1 LSRLP
6 FLAVVAAVVVLSF
19 LWLVVRGRPLR
30 GGEGVEPVLYASGLH
45 QPRGLS
51 FGPDGVL
58 YVAEAGWSG
67 PGQAPV
73 PGRVSAVS
81 ARDQTQVR
89 LDGLPAAGAA
99 QPLFAQSGP
108 GALTA
113 DSAGSL
119 LFLGPDDARPQGSLL
134 RLPAEGA
141 AEPLPL
147 TPDGAGGAGPV
158 AAAWGALFD
167 AAPAAGTPT
176 AGGAAVG
183 TLSAV
188 LPLANLLVRVDPAT
202 GRAVPVT
209 PFIAAG
215 GANPLPTSVAR
226 HPDGTLVVT
235 HFGAEPYPAAG
246 QSPTGRVVQVA
257 PDGRWQPVYE
267 GLRFPI
273 AAAFAPNGLL
283 YVVEFASGYDAANR
297 RFLPG
302 SGRVL
307 ALGPEARQ
315 RRTVIRDVDYPTAIA
330 FSPGGD
336 LYVTEG
342 GIFRGPGEGRLLF
355 VPSQTL
361 QVAR

>member
-6 FLAVVAAVVVLSF
+6 FRATVAAVVVLSF
-19 LWLVVRGRPLR
+19 VWLVVRGRPLR

-51 FGPDGVL
+51 FGTDGVL
-58 YVAEAGWSG
+58 YVAEGGWSG

-108 GALTA
+108 GAVTA
-113 DSAGSL
+113 DAGGPL
-119 LFLGPDDARPQGSLL
+119 LFLGPDEARPQGSLL
-134 RLPAEGA
+134 RLPPGA
-141 AEPLPL
+141 GEVAEPLSVAL
-147 TPDGAGGAGPV
+147 EGATGAVP
-158 AAAWGALFD
+158 AAAVWGALLEPPTPGS
-167 AAPAAGTPT
+167 PAAASGRLL
-176 AGGAAVG
+176 AA
-183 TLSAV
+183 A
-188 LPLANLLVRVDPAT
+188 LPLGNLLLRVDPAS

-215 GANPLPTSVAR
+215 GSNPLPTSVAR

-235 HFGAEPYPAAG
+235 HFGAEPFPAAG

-257 PDGRWQPVYE
+257 PDGRWQPLYE

-283 YVVEFASGYDAANR
+283 YVVEFAAGYDAANR

-302 SGRVL
+302 TGRVL
-307 ALGPEARQ
+307 ALGPELRQ

-342 GIFRGPGEGRLLF
+342 GVFRGPGEGRLLF

>member
-1 LSRLP
+1 MSRIP
-6 FLAVVAAVVVLSF
+6 FLAVVAAVVALSF

-67 PGQAPV
+67 PGQATV
-73 PGRVSAVS
+73 PGRVSAVGG
-81 ARDQTQVR
+81 RDQTEVR

-108 GALTA
+108 GALAA
-113 DSAGSL
+113 DPAGTL
-119 LFLGPDDARPQGSLL
+119 LFLGPEDARPQGGLL
-134 RLPAEGA
+134 RLPATGGA
-141 AEPLPL
+141 ADPLAL
-147 TPDGAGGAGPV
+147 TPDGPGG
-158 AAAWGALFD
+158 
-167 AAPAAGTPT
+167 AAPAA
-176 AGGAAVG
+176 AVWGAALDPAG
-183 TLSAV
+183 AGSAPAGAAARTLSAV

-215 GANPLPTSVAR
+215 GSNPLPTSVAR

-235 HFGAEPYPAAG
+235 HFGAEPFPAAG

-330 FSPGGD
+330 FSPAGD

-342 GIFRGPGEGRLLF
+342 GVFRGPGEGRLLF
-355 VPSQTL
+355 VPAQTL
-361 QVAR
+361 LVAR